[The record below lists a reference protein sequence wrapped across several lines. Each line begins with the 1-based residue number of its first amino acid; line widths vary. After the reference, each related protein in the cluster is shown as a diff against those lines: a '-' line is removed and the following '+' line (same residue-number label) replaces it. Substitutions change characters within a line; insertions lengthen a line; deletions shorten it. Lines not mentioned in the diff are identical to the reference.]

1 MLAKFRF
8 LASFLAVLLLFP
20 SGGGTRAQGSIDRAT
35 LTGSEEKTPEIST
48 AELRTILRE
57 QSATVL
63 DVRPFREFAM
73 GHIPGASNVA
83 PRPGM
88 SMALYISDVHQ
99 VGRIVKQ
106 RTDAPIVLYC
116 DGPFSDKAKRLGEEL
131 LAEGFTNVKRY
142 QLGLSVWRA
151 LGGITQMELSGIA
164 LVTSKDKTAQL
175 VDARDSQDFKRK
187 TLPGAINLPL
197 RRVTAERTEERTQG
211 GAVQEIG
218 KDDPVPIEDH
228 SARVIVFGDN
238 SEQAI
243 AAAEHLQKEGFT
255 NVSFF
260 AGSFRELAIIAAAR
274 EGK

>member
-8 LASFLAVLLLFP
+8 WASFLAVLLLFP
-20 SGGGTRAQGSIDRAT
+20 FGGGTRAQGSIDRAT
-35 LTGSEEKTPEIST
+35 VTGSGETTPEIST

-57 QSATVL
+57 GSAAVL

-88 SMALYISDVHQ
+88 SISLYISDVHQ
-99 VGRIVKQ
+99 VGRIVKE
-106 RTDAPIVLYC
+106 RTDAPIVLYG
-116 DGPFSDKAKRLGEEL
+116 DGPFSDNAKRLGEEL
-131 LAEGFTNVKRY
+131 LVEGFTNVKRY

-164 LVTSKDKTAQL
+164 LVITKDRTAQL
-175 VDARDSQDFKRK
+175 VDARDPQDFERK

-197 RRVTAERTEERTQG
+197 RRVTAERTEERIQG

-228 SARVIVFGDN
+228 SARAIVFGDN

-243 AAAEHLQKEGFT
+243 AAAERLQKEGFT

-260 AGSFRELAIIAAAR
+260 AGSFRELAIIAVAR
-274 EGK
+274 NGK